1 MRFSI
6 LLLVPS
12 LVMGITDFDSC
23 DGDNQKKCLQPGAV
37 DCGSYKD
44 ATCSI
49 PGGTVFGGCCIGG
62 TADSTTPAPATAAPA
77 AGVITPCEDRL
88 NPLTGI
94 SDCPARAY
102 LCKDPV
108 YRNFMTV
115 QCIRTCGYCKGP
127 SKATTKAATSTGM
140 VNFFVFGCVDLVNPM
155 TGVSDCPNRSA
166 YCTNA
171 LYRPLMQTQCPAT
184 CGFCTSG

>member
-1 MRFSI
+1 MRFSLLL
-6 LLLVPS
+6 LLLVPT
-12 LVMGITDFDSC
+12 LVAGITDFDSC
-23 DGDNQKKCLQPGAV
+23 DDDKNKKCMTAGPGECDTA
-37 DCGSYKD
+37 GYKD

-49 PGGTVFGGCCIGG
+49 PGGTVIGGCCVGG
-62 TADSTTPAPATAAPA
+62 TADATTPAPTTAAP
-77 AGVITPCEDRL
+77 VITPCEDRL

-127 SKATTKAATSTGM
+127 SSATTKAATSTG
-140 VNFFVFGCVDLVNPM
+140 CADLVNPM

-171 LYRPLMQTQCPAT
+171 LYRSLMQTQCPAT